1 MGEIISLGIIMAS
14 IIIVGII
21 MATIL
26 IIVKYITI
34 IVNV

>member
-1 MGEIISLGIIMAS
+1 MGEITSIGLIIVS

-26 IIVKYITI
+26 IIVNCLLQNI
-34 IVNV
+34 